1 MGARIYFPSL
11 DCIFQLDVA
20 QRRPLTIG
28 WSDRGSRLRWAK
40 EGIDD
45 LDKSVSFV
53 AGATPRRSTSSLGPL
68 RTHTRYLPSCNRS
81 RVYAYSMHM
90 DIEWDADKAVA
101 NFKKH
106 GVRFEEAATS
116 LLDPQALA
124 QEDAD
129 SEGEA
134 RWVLIGM
141 SASARLLTVVYT
153 LRNENRIR
161 LISARKATRK
171 ESANYA

>member
-1 MGARIYFPSL
+1 
-11 DCIFQLDVA
+11 
-20 QRRPLTIG
+20 
-28 WSDRGSRLRWAK
+28 
-40 EGIDD
+40 
-45 LDKSVSFV
+45 
-53 AGATPRRSTSSLGPL
+53 
-68 RTHTRYLPSCNRS
+68 
-81 RVYAYSMHM
+81 MHM

-124 QEDAD
+124 YEDAY

-134 RWVLIGM
+134 RWLLIGM

-153 LRNENRIR
+153 LREEDRIR
-161 LISARKATRK
+161 VISARKTTRK
-171 ESANYA
+171 EAEYYA